1 MDNPPKK
8 LYLHF
13 VSHKILVVDDEPDVE
28 LIFRQKF
35 RRRIRAG
42 ELDFAFAENGKQAL
56 DLLNR
61 DSGIALMFTD
71 INMPV
76 MNGLALLKEIHA
88 LQRPVFVPL
97 VISAYDD
104 MANIREAMNQGAFD
118 FVTKPLDIDELERV
132 LNKALGELEKIRR
145 GIEAA
150 QKLEEAERQKDRAE
164 YSRRL
169 QKEFFENI
177 THELRTPLTLLLG
190 PLESALGITSEDKVR
205 QFLAQA
211 RRNGQLL
218 LDLVNQLLDFASI
231 DAQRMALDLQPLDA
245 VQTARELTDAFR
257 PLTDE
262 KGIHLHFQS
271 SAESITITADPG
283 KLLRILLNL
292 VSNAAKFTP
301 AGEQVEVNVEAT
313 ETGVRFR
320 VRDTGPGIA
329 GEQQQGI
336 FERFTQGDAGH
347 KSAYQGTGIGLA
359 LSKEL
364 TELHG
369 GRISLQ
375 SEENQG
381 AEFIVDLPRHPVSA
395 PNTGHAKPAE
405 EKSEAPTPSDYQIAP
420 LESQLSAASPP
431 DQDEN
436 EAVPLLLVTEDNSEM
451 RAYIEGLLRPHYRVV
466 TAENGRLGFEMAKES
481 VPDLI
486 ISDWMMP
493 ELDGVGMLE
502 LLRIDRATS
511 HIPVIMLTA
520 KAQAGHRVEGLQTGA
535 EAYLSKPFHAEELLA
550 QINSLLQQ
558 RERLRERFR
567 QDFLRPEKVEAT
579 SMEDQFLGDVKRVM
593 EKFLNNEAFGVEM
606 MADEL
611 AMSRR
616 TLGRKLTAL
625 SGESPVRFIRHYR
638 LERGRNMLIQKA
650 APVWEVALKTGFGS
664 SSYFTKCFKDHYGIS
679 PREAV
684 EQA

>member
-1 MDNPPKK
+1 M
-8 LYLHF
+8 
-13 VSHKILVVDDEPDVE
+13 SHKILVVDDEPDVE

-42 ELDFAFAENGKQAL
+42 ELDFAFAENGKKAL
-56 DLLNR
+56 DVLQQDPEINLL
-61 DSGIALMFTD
+61 FTD

-76 MNGLALLKEIHA
+76 MNGLALLREIHS
-88 LQRPVFVPL
+88 LQRPLFVPL

-118 FVTKPLDIDELERV
+118 FVTKPLEIDELERV
-132 LNKALGELEKIRR
+132 LNKAIGELEKIRQ
-145 GIEAA
+145 GIEATR
-150 QKLEEAERQKDRAE
+150 KLEEAERQKDLAE

-190 PLESALGITSEDKVR
+190 PLESALGITSDDTVR
-205 QFLAQA
+205 QFLSQA

-262 KGIHLHFQS
+262 KGIHLHFHS
-271 SAESITITADPG
+271 SAAAITITADAK

-292 VSNAAKFTP
+292 LSNAAKFTP
-301 AGEQVEVNVEAT
+301 PGEQVEVSVEAT
-313 ETGVRFR
+313 DTGVRFR

-329 GEQQQGI
+329 PEQHQGI
-336 FERFTQGDAGH
+336 FERFGQGDAGQ
-347 KSAYQGTGIGLA
+347 KSPYQGTGIGLA
-359 LSKEL
+359 LSKAL

-369 GRISLQ
+369 GHIGLE

-381 AEFIVDLPRHPVSA
+381 AEFTVDLPRDPIASPA
-395 PNTGHAKPAE
+395 NFNTNQAV
-405 EKSEAPTPSDYQIAP
+405 EATKTPGPFAP
-420 LESQLSAASPP
+420 LESQPTVLSPP
-431 DQDEN
+431 DREEN
-436 EAVPLLLVTEDNSEM
+436 EAFPLVLLTEDNAEM
-451 RAYIEGLLRPHYRVV
+451 RTYIEGLLHPHYRIVS
-466 TAENGRLGFEMAKES
+466 AENGRLGFEMAKEM

-502 LLRIDRATS
+502 LLRLERGTS

-520 KAQAGHRVEGLQTGA
+520 KAQSDHRVEGLQTGA
-535 EAYLSKPFHAEELLA
+535 EAYLSKPFHPEELLA
-550 QINSLLQQ
+550 QIKSLLQQ

-567 QDFLRPEKVEAT
+567 QDFLRPEKVEVT
-579 SMEDQFLGDVKRVM
+579 SMEDQFLSDVKRVM
-593 EKFLNNEAFGVEM
+593 EKFLNNESFGVEM
-606 MADEL
+606 MAEEL

-638 LERGRNMLIQKA
+638 LERGRHMLIQNA

>member
-1 MDNPPKK
+1 LDNPPKK

-42 ELDFAFAENGKQAL
+42 ELDFVFAENGKQAL
-56 DLLNR
+56 DLLHR
-61 DSGIALMFTD
+61 MPEISLMFTD
-71 INMPV
+71 INMPL
-76 MNGLALLKEIHA
+76 MNGLALLRESHA
-88 LQRPVFVPL
+88 LQRPLFIPL

-118 FVTKPLDIDELERV
+118 FVTKPLEIDELERV
-132 LNKALGELEKIRR
+132 LNKALGELEKVAH

-150 QKLEEAERQKDRAE
+150 RKLEEAEQQKDRAE

-190 PLESALGITSEDKVR
+190 PLESALGVTSEETVK
-205 QFLAQA
+205 QFLSQA

-262 KGIHLHFQS
+262 KGVLLHFH
-271 SAESITITADPG
+271 SAVDTLTITADAK

-292 VSNAAKFTP
+292 LSNAAKFTP
-301 AGEQVEVNVEAT
+301 SGERVDVTVEAT
-313 ETGVRFR
+313 EKGVQFR

-329 GEQQQGI
+329 PDQHQGI
-336 FERFTQGDAGH
+336 FERFGQGDVGQ
-347 KSAYQGTGIGLA
+347 KSPYQGTGIGLA
-359 LSKEL
+359 LSKAL

-369 GRISLQ
+369 GRISLK
-375 SEENQG
+375 SEENAG
-381 AEFIVDLPRHPVSA
+381 AEFIVDLPREPVVASEIIA
-395 PNTGHAKPAE
+395 P
-405 EKSEAPTPSDYQIAP
+405 SESKTNKESPTPFAP
-420 LESQLSAASPP
+420 LEPQITPSSSAEEEETESA
-431 DQDEN
+431 
-436 EAVPLLLVTEDNSEM
+436 PLVLLTEDNPEM
-451 RAYIEGLLRPHYRVV
+451 RTYIEGLLQPHYRVV
-466 TAENGRLGFEMAKES
+466 SAENGRLGFELAKET

-486 ISDWMMP
+486 VSDWMMP
-493 ELDGVGMLE
+493 DLDGVGMLE

-511 HIPVIMLTA
+511 HIPVILLTA
-520 KAQAGHRVEGLQTGA
+520 KAQADHRIEGLQTGA
-535 EAYLSKPFHAEELLA
+535 EAYLSKPFHPEELLA
-550 QINSLLQQ
+550 QIKSLLQQ

-567 QDFLRPEKVEAT
+567 QDFLRPEKVEST

-638 LERGRNMLIQKA
+638 LERGRNMLIQNA